1 MTKRGWFSLS
11 AGCSWAATD
20 FKRMKVGG
28 LDAVMFSLYV
38 PDRLQDKHGPKQTK
52 QMIDRQIEMIKQQAN
67 CAIVDT
73 TEAAERAQ
81 AADKVPIFLG
91 LEGGRLLGGDV
102 SRLAALRKAGV
113 RYLTVT
119 HNKSM
124 NWADSSTDLPKSHG
138 LVGFGKAVL
147 REAEKVGVIMDVSH
161 VSDQTCR
168 DITELSTK
176 PVIASHSGCRAIV
189 SHPRNLSDE
198 LIRRVSDTGGVV
210 HVPFVRQFI
219 GETALGVVAHIEHIV
234 QLLGDTRHVGI
245 GSDLDG
251 AELAFGAE
259 DVSQWW
265 RVTGEALAD
274 RGYSGGDIAMIT
286 GGNTLRLLE

>member
-1 MTKRGWFSLS
+1 
-11 AGCSWAATD
+11 
-20 FKRMKVGG
+20 
-28 LDAVMFSLYV
+28 
-38 PDRLQDKHGPKQTK
+38 
-52 QMIDRQIEMIKQQAN
+52 
-67 CAIVDT
+67 
-73 TEAAERAQ
+73 
-81 AADKVPIFLG
+81 
-91 LEGGRLLGGDV
+91 
-102 SRLAALRKAGV
+102 
-113 RYLTVT
+113 
-119 HNKSM
+119 
-124 NWADSSTDLPKSHG
+124 
-138 LVGFGKAVL
+138 
-147 REAEKVGVIMDVSH
+147 MDVSH